1 MEKGLVEETRKL
13 IWLGQLMPAVTDS
26 FEMFC
31 SFSIVYSLICGSRF
45 READERG
52 EDK

>member
-13 IWLGQLMPAVTDS
+13 IWVGQLMPITDS
-26 FEMFC
+26 FEMFF
-31 SFSIVYSLICGSRF
+31 SFSVVYSLICGSSF
-45 READERG
+45 READKRG